1 MHKLLKH
8 LLCFIGLVL
17 LAPRLPASEKPS
29 PPKTDEGPGGQVIW
43 REDFASPDSLT
54 RFGIAEKYRKPDRLR
69 VEDGALR
76 GQSHREDGHPTIL
89 TRGVAGTDV
98 RMTASVKIPANSY
111 ATLIFMGDNPLAE
124 WAVLVRAYIR
134 PDGIALFEDQ
144 HLAKPGSAEA
154 EALTKRGEK
163 NRHRV
168 QLAEREVKI
177 APDVWHEVVLETR
190 GNQFT
195 LTVDGIH
202 TISAPASAGGAEK
215 RSLMLGVGMG
225 DATWFD
231 DVSVLSITTAK

>member
-1 MHKLLKH
+1 MKPLL
-8 LLCFIGLVL
+8 ITILVL
-17 LAPRLPASEKPS
+17 LAAQLPAAEKSS
-29 PPKTDEGPGGQVIW
+29 PPDADGGQGGQVIW

-76 GQSHREDGHPTIL
+76 GQSHKEDGHPTIL
-89 TRGVAGTDV
+89 TRGIAGTDV
-98 RMTASVKIPANSY
+98 RMTAMVKIPANSY
-111 ATLIFMGDNPLAE
+111 ATLIFMGKNPLAE
-124 WAVLVRAYIR
+124 WAVLVRAYIK

-144 HLAKPGSAEA
+144 HVAKPGSAEA
-154 EALTKRGEK
+154 GALTKRGEK

-177 APDVWHEVVLETR
+177 TPDLWHKVVLEAR
-190 GNQFT
+190 GNQIT
-195 LTVDGIH
+195 LTVDGVH
-202 TISAPASAGGAEK
+202 TISAEASAGGVEK

-231 DVSVLSITTAK
+231 DVSVTSITGPK

>member
-1 MHKLLKH
+1 MKNLIITCL
-8 LLCFIGLVL
+8 IGLGF
-17 LAPRLPASEKPS
+17 LAPRLPAAEKPLPS
-29 PPKTDEGPGGQVIW
+29 KTGGGPGGQVIW

-76 GQSHREDGHPTIL
+76 GQSHKEDGHPTIL

-98 RMTASVKIPANSY
+98 RMTASVKIPENSY
-111 ATLIFMGDNPLAE
+111 AVLIFMGKNPLAE

-144 HLAKPGSAEA
+144 HVAKPGSAEA
-154 EALTKRGEK
+154 GALTKRGES
-163 NRHRV
+163 NRQRV
-168 QLAEREVKI
+168 QLAERKVKI
-177 APDVWHEVVLETR
+177 APDVWHEVVLEAR
-190 GNQFT
+190 GNQIT
-195 LTVDGIH
+195 LTVGGIH
-202 TISAPASAGGAEK
+202 TISAAASAGGAEK

-231 DVSVLSITTAK
+231 DVSVSSITGPK